1 MHGMRIVPYIYQS
14 IKILA
19 AFAVVYPSDQ
29 AWTMST
35 LA

>member
-19 AFAVVYPSDQ
+19 AFAVLHPSDQ
-29 AWTMST
+29 AWAMST

>member
-1 MHGMRIVPYIYQS
+1 MHAMRIVPYIYQS

-19 AFAVVYPSDQ
+19 AFLVVYPSDQ